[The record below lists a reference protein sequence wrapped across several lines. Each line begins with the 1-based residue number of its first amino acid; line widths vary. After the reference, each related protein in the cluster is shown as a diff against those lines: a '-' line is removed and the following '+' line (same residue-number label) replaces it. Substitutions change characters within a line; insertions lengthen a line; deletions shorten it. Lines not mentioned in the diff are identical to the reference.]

1 MRIFLI
7 AETCTE
13 LEALPDALPARGFV
27 WIASARR
34 EFEVG
39 SPVLQSRLHQWG
51 CGPLVD
57 LHVSDLLSNQLPSQF
72 DYTSWYDLMVFRRL
86 AAAPGSSGLFLDEE
100 HGTLASARR
109 ALQAIDTSPV
119 GFAVY
124 DPSLS
129 R

>member
-57 LHVSDLLSNQLPSQF
+57 QEDPH
-72 DYTSWYDLMVFRRL
+72 
-86 AAAPGSSGLFLDEE
+86 PGP
-100 HGTLASARR
+100 AQPCWRIRR
-109 ALQAIDTSPV
+109 AASI
-119 GFAVY
+119 AK
-124 DPSLS
+124 
-129 R
+129 